1 MMAEVLFCD
10 CLNDDWSLVPWLS
23 QWWLKSCS
31 VIVSMMAVVLFRN
44 CLIDGW
50 CAIIETITEH
60 ALDFSHH
67 WDNHGTR
74 LQPSLRQSRNKT
86 SAIIETITEH
96 DFSHHWDNHGTSSN
110 KQLFKKNIY
119 QSYTVMKSYFN
130 ISFIYLL
137 LFWEIKK
144 LYQVFFDFPVCS
156 FRQWKFISEWNKKN
170 CCTNSKM
177 TL

>member
-1 MMAEVLFCD
+1 MMAEVLLRD
-10 CLNDDWSLVPWLS
+10 CLNDGWSLVLWLSQWWLKSCSVIVSMMAEVMFRDCLNDGWSHVPWLS

-31 VIVSMMAVVLFRN
+31 VIVSMMAEVLFRD
-44 CLIDGW
+44 CLNDGW
-50 CAIIETITEH
+50 SLMHVPWLSQWWLKSI
-60 ALDFSHH
+60 LFSIA
-67 WDNHGTR
+67 T
-74 LQPSLRQSRNKT
+74 
-86 SAIIETITEH
+86 
-96 DFSHHWDNHGTSSN
+96 FSSN